1 MKTNNTF
8 FKQITKLGLL
18 LMMALS
24 MSACSK
30 TSSWKEEVLLHDGSK
45 MIVERSQRYGGAHEF
60 LTQSSSVTEHTAT
73 FTLPNSNEKIS
84 WTSEFSED
92 IGRTNFNLLAVH
104 VLKGKAYLVT
114 EPNGY
119 LSYNKWG
126 RPNPPYIFF
135 KYVGKSWKQIPLSE
149 FPIEFKTFNLIANTT
164 RRHDVEE
171 ATSKSG
177 YVSASDVSEINSS
190 LVQPQYQTILR
201 VPIPGLGRP
210 DSSNSGPKAPD

>member
-73 FTLPNSNEKIS
+73 FTLPNSNEKIGNGS
-84 WTSEFSED
+84 HYNLRRSRLESRRQGGQFAACRARFDGSELYS
-92 IGRTNFNLLAVH
+92 L
-104 VLKGKAYLVT
+104 
-114 EPNGY
+114 
-119 LSYNKWG
+119 
-126 RPNPPYIFF
+126 
-135 KYVGKSWKQIPLSE
+135 Q
-149 FPIEFKTFNLIANTT
+149 TF
-164 RRHDVEE
+164 RH
-171 ATSKSG
+171 
-177 YVSASDVSEINSS
+177 
-190 LVQPQYQTILR
+190 L
-201 VPIPGLGRP
+201 
-210 DSSNSGPKAPD
+210 